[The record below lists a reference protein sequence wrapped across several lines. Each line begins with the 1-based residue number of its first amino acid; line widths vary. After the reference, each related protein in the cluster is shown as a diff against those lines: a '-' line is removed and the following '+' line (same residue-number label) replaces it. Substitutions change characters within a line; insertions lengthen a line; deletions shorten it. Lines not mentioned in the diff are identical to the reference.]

1 MNDVNTRDRRAEMVL
16 SDFTPL
22 QCAHIRT
29 VAIQGKKTKNMPGMR
44 RAAGAKKDQQHQYQ
58 WFDLFVF
65 FCLQYG
71 DAQHVLRAVKTGQ
84 RVWLA
89 FPFEHQ

>member
-1 MNDVNTRDRRAEMVL
+1 MVL

-65 FCLQYG
+65 FLPP
-71 DAQHVLRAVKTGQ
+71 
-84 RVWLA
+84 VWRCTACAESCKDGSACVAGVPL
-89 FPFEHQ
+89 